1 MKAAK
6 AEAES
11 TLRGKAMVSFGS
23 GWQWAVDARGLC
35 EHEKQRVLMS
45 KICRVQLLG
54 AQHERQDFL
63 PENLCKLFAPLGM
76 PFPSVKFVMSLASQ
90 S

>member
-35 EHEKQRVLMS
+35 EHEKQS
-45 KICRVQLLG
+45 ID
-54 AQHERQDFL
+54 E
-63 PENLCKLFAPLGM
+63 
-76 PFPSVKFVMSLASQ
+76 
-90 S
+90 